1 MGTACAGCARKDERS
16 TIPPNSSHDVNA
28 VLLEYLEKSR
38 DPQFKTEP
46 TNKLKKSNRLNMA
59 FDSATNYWL
68 NGEGGLF
75 DSTHRT
81 AITYRVDNMS
91 QLMRVHNSIITE
103 NVTPS
108 CFLFPLALL

>member
-1 MGTACAGCARKDERS
+1 MGLACAGCARKDERS
-16 TIPPNSSHDVNA
+16 SILPNNNRDVNTA
-28 VLLEYLEKSR
+28 LLEYLEKSR
-38 DPQFKTEP
+38 DPSCNTEP

-103 NVTPS
+103 NVTLGV
-108 CFLFPLALL
+108 FLVPLL